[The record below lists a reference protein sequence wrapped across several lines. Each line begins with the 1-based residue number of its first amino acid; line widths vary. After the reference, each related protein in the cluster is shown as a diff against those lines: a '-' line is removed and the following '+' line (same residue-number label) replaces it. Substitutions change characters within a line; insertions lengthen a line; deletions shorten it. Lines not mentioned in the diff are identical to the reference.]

1 MRTLDARMFEER
13 SGHRCYQDDI
23 PFHALAETHIFTEV
37 SDSRS
42 AKEKGP
48 TFRLGLFKLK
58 RATSYA
64 PTHLRVQYHRG

>member
-1 MRTLDARMFEER
+1 M
-13 SGHRCYQDDI
+13 I
-23 PFHALAETHIFTEV
+23 FHSTRQRKHIF
-37 SDSRS
+37 SRKL
-42 AKEKGP
+42 AIAGVQKKKAQ